1 MSMVGRVPILFHR
14 EESRGTTAVTYQKL
28 VTMTAQNPTADLDLI
43 WKTAILFASPRPAW
57 SGMMQFVQH
66 GTHPGKS
73 SFVFLPM
80 IDMSPSDA
88 TCIYSTLKFLCE
100 HAHRHNA
107 IPIITFD
114 QPLWWKALLIIEAEP
129 EGSDLSNIVLR
140 LGGFHTEMSFLGSI
154 GHLMAGTGLQE
165 VMELVYA
172 VNAVVHMM
180 TGKAIARA
188 VRAHLLIDGVLN
200 GLILSDALGVALP
213 LQPGEAEDVA
223 PPLQP
228 GETE

>member
-1 MSMVGRVPILFHR
+1 
-14 EESRGTTAVTYQKL
+14 
-28 VTMTAQNPTADLDLI
+28 
-43 WKTAILFASPRPAW
+43 
-57 SGMMQFVQH
+57 
-66 GTHPGKS
+66 
-73 SFVFLPM
+73 M

-200 GLILSDALGVALP
+200 GLILSDALGVALLCSLERQKMWLP
-213 LQPGEAEDVA
+213 LCSLERQKMWLPLCSLERQKSVVHRCHQRKIPQLELERNSDLDEVAVLYAQLMEGSVSAERLA
-223 PPLQP
+223 MLM
-228 GETE
+228 